1 MVTTQFELQ
10 AMKVCMEEGMTMSN
24 FFDEKICGK
33 EREREGWREI
43 EVKWRQKEIEEAVGE
58 AKGDEKRDG
67 ERYHEKR
74 DGERWGGK
82 RWWETI
88 CKSCS

>member
-33 EREREGWREI
+33 ERER
-43 EVKWRQKEIEEAVGE
+43 
-58 AKGDEKRDG
+58 G
-67 ERYHEKR
+67 ERDWKMEVM
-74 DGERWGGK
+74 
-82 RWWETI
+82 
-88 CKSCS
+88 

>member
-33 EREREGWREI
+33 ERERDGLR
-43 EVKWRQKEIEEAVGE
+43 EIEEAVGE
-58 AKGDEKRDG
+58 AKGDGKRDG
-67 ERYHEKR
+67 ERYHEKDIR
-74 DGERWGGK
+74 QKKKRLKGK
-82 RWWETI
+82 KWR
-88 CKSCS
+88 